1 MRAVGY
7 RRPLPIED
15 PEALIDATLPD
26 PAPTGRDLL
35 VEVRA
40 VSVWYAGS
48 IARAGT
54 DSELHLV
61 DERIVCHMP
70 ASLDFARAAALP
82 LTSITAW
89 ELLCDRLGSPPAPT
103 PTGESLLII
112 GASGGVGSVLT
123 QLACRLTGLVVIG
136 TASSST
142 RCSSASRRS
151 STRGRS
157 GRRSASTSG
166 RSRRRT
172 CARHTR

>member
-61 DERIVCHMP
+61 DERIVGHMP
-70 ASLDFARAAALP
+70 ASLDFARAAAVP

-89 ELLCDRLGSPPAPT
+89 ELLFDRLQVAPRADADGREPAHHRGVRRRRLGAHPARVPPDRARRDRDGVAP
-103 PTGESLLII
+103 GD
-112 GASGGVGSVLT
+112 GGVGP
-123 QLACRLTGLVVIG
+123 
-136 TASSST
+136 
-142 RCSSASRRS
+142 
-151 STRGRS
+151 
-157 GRRSASTSG
+157 
-166 RSRRRT
+166 
-172 CARHTR
+172 

>member
-61 DERIVCHMP
+61 DERIVGHMP
-70 ASLDFARAAALP
+70 ASLDFARAAAVP

-89 ELLCDRLGSPPAPT
+89 ELLFDRLRVT
-103 PTGESLLII
+103 PRAAVA
-112 GASGGVGSVLT
+112 GAE
-123 QLACRLTGLVVIG
+123 A
-136 TASSST
+136 
-142 RCSSASRRS
+142 
-151 STRGRS
+151 
-157 GRRSASTSG
+157 
-166 RSRRRT
+166 RRRAAGH
-172 CARHTR
+172 ARRQPHPE